1 MTLDTPDDDDDVI
14 VLKVE
19 VAKEVEKEVTKEVE
33 KEVAKEVE
41 KDDSTRRFN
50 FVFSDNNDSRPTL
63 QSFHPAQDLFVAV
76 C

>member
-1 MTLDTPDDDDDVI
+1 MTLDTPDDDDVI
-14 VLKVE
+14 ILKVE
-19 VAKEVEKEVTKEVE
+19 VAKEVE
-33 KEVAKEVE
+33 KEVE

>member
-1 MTLDTPDDDDDVI
+1 MTLDTPDDDDVI
-14 VLKVE
+14 ILKVE
-19 VAKEVEKEVTKEVE
+19 VAKEVEKE
-33 KEVAKEVE
+33 AE